1 MPLGINTFKEFE
13 KNIIDRKYQVRTDNR
28 DYLAK
33 LMMDKLGLTEID
45 LERDPSWIKSKV
57 REMRINEIIG

>member
-1 MPLGINTFKEFE
+1 MSRRINTFREFE

-28 DYLAK
+28 DYLVK

-45 LERDPSWIKSKV
+45 LERDPNWIKSKV